1 MLAMVSSSMASNSAS
16 VCCAVRPSVSAREKL
31 AITPWL
37 RASLALASSRG

>member
-1 MLAMVSSSMASNSAS
+1 MLSIEASSDGVELGL

-37 RASLALASSRG
+37 RASRALASSRL